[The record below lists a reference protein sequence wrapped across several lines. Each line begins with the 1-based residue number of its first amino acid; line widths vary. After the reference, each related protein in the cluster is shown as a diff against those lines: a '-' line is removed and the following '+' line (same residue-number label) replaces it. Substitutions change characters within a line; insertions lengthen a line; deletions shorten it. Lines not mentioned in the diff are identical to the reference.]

1 MGHSHDH
8 GHSKNKKAL
17 LFAFLLT
24 TSFMIAEVIGGF
36 VTNSLALLSDAGHML
51 SDAVSLA
58 LSLLAFKLGE
68 KQQQLRKHMDI
79 SESKC

>member
-8 GHSKNKKAL
+8 GHLKNKKAL
-17 LFAFLLT
+17 LIAFVLT

-51 SDAVSLA
+51 NDAVY
-58 LSLLAFKLGE
+58 LLL
-68 KQQQLRKHMDI
+68 
-79 SESKC
+79 

>member
-8 GHSKNKKAL
+8 GHSKIKGVTNCLPTNNK
-17 LFAFLLT
+17 FYDCR
-24 TSFMIAEVIGGF
+24 SCWGF

-68 KQQQLRKHMDI
+68 KQQQLRKHTGI

>member
-1 MGHSHDH
+1 MIMVIQ
-8 GHSKNKKAL
+8 KNKKAL
-17 LFAFLLT
+17 LIAFLLT

-68 KQQQLRKHMDI
+68 KNSNNCENI
-79 SESKC
+79 WV

>member
-1 MGHSHDH
+1 
-8 GHSKNKKAL
+8 
-17 LFAFLLT
+17 
-24 TSFMIAEVIGGF
+24 MIAEVVGGF

-68 KQQQLRKHMDI
+68 NSNNCENI
-79 SESKC
+79 WI

>member
-1 MGHSHDH
+1 MGHSHNH
-8 GHSKNKKAL
+8 GNSNNKKAL
-17 LFAFLLT
+17 LLAFLLT

-79 SESKC
+79 SESRC